1 MVWKKVS
8 GWDPAPTT
16 IDVSFHW
23 QKPFSQWAAAEG
35 SQFSGKMGFASN

>member
-1 MVWKKVS
+1 MGGIWHLI
-8 GWDPAPTT
+8 APIT
-16 IDVSFHW
+16 IDVSFQW